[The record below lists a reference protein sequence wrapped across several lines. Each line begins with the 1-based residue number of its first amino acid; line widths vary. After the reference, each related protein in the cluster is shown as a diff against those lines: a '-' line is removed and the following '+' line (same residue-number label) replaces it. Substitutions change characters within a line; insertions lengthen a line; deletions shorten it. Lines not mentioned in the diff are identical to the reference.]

1 MSKLFANCVS
11 CALYDRGVGACRG
24 LDPSA
29 FRKSDLERPCAF
41 YRTKEDYQ
49 KSCQEARMRQMKL
62 FGTILTG
69 PIGKARS

>member
-1 MSKLFANCVS
+1 MSQLFANCVS
-11 CALYDRGVGACRG
+11 CALYDRGVGVCRG

-41 YRTKEDYQ
+41 YHTKEDYQ

-62 FGTILTG
+62 FSTILTG